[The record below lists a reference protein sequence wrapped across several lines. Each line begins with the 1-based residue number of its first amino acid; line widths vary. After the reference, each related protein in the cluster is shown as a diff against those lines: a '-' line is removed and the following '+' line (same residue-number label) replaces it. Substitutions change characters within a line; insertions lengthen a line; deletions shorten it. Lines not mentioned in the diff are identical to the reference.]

1 MPFTKLGLNDQ
12 LVQGILATGYST
24 PTPIQA
30 QAIPLAVAGRD
41 IIGCAQTG
49 TGKTAAFMLPM
60 INLFLN
66 HPSNKGHQTRG
77 LILTPTRE
85 LAQQIDEF
93 AAAYARFTNLQ
104 CASIFGGMNMGNQ
117 IKRLQ
122 RGVDIVVATPG
133 RLLDHINRR
142 TVNLSH
148 VEFLVIDE
156 ADRMFD
162 MGFIQ
167 DVKKIISYV
176 PAKRQTLLFS
186 ATMSP
191 EVRKL
196 VGAIQQNPE
205 QIEIGERRKPVETV
219 RQKFYSVPQD
229 AKIELLLHIFRTQ
242 ELDSV
247 LIFSRTKHGADR
259 ISKKL
264 EHAGIKSVAIH
275 SNRTQSQ
282 RQHALSGFKQG
293 QYKVMVATDIAA
305 RGIDVEGISHVI
317 NYDTPAFA
325 EDYIHRIGRTGRASA
340 TGDAITFVGN
350 DERNYYKKIERY
362 TEKKFDLAPYPGF
375 ERSKKAPAA
384 EHSAEEHSSREQHSE
399 RPREERHN
407 HSRSQNEPRRN
418 EGHRER
424 SQGGFRR
431 DDRPHSS
438 SERRPQRSDERRN
451 DRPRGFSERK
461 PQRTDERRDRPY
473 GKPRQE
479 NDRRE
484 RPQGGGFSRNG
495 QRNESRNPSPRG
507 SEYPRKRSTF
517 VDPAKAKTPAPET
530 DWRSLVDSMSEER
543 GGSKLKKKLKRLFTR
558 DKE

>member
-93 AAAYARFTNLQ
+93 SAAYARFTNLH
-104 CASIFGGMNMGNQ
+104 CASIFGGVNMSNQ

-122 RGVDIVVATPG
+122 HGVDIVVATPG
-133 RLLDHINRR
+133 RLLDHINRK

-186 ATMSP
+186 ATMSS

-196 VGAIQQNPE
+196 VASIQQNPE
-205 QIEIGERRKPVETV
+205 QIEIGSRRKPVETV
-219 RQKFYSVPQD
+219 RQKFYSIQRD
-229 AKIELLLHIFRTQ
+229 AKIDLLLHIFRTQ

-259 ISKKL
+259 ISTKL
-264 EHAGIKSVAIH
+264 ERSGIKSVAIH

-282 RQHALSGFKQG
+282 R
-293 QYKVMVATDIAA
+293 
-305 RGIDVEGISHVI
+305 
-317 NYDTPAFA
+317 
-325 EDYIHRIGRTGRASA
+325 
-340 TGDAITFVGN
+340 
-350 DERNYYKKIERY
+350 
-362 TEKKFDLAPYPGF
+362 
-375 ERSKKAPAA
+375 
-384 EHSAEEHSSREQHSE
+384 
-399 RPREERHN
+399 
-407 HSRSQNEPRRN
+407 
-418 EGHRER
+418 
-424 SQGGFRR
+424 
-431 DDRPHSS
+431 
-438 SERRPQRSDERRN
+438 
-451 DRPRGFSERK
+451 
-461 PQRTDERRDRPY
+461 
-473 GKPRQE
+473 
-479 NDRRE
+479 
-484 RPQGGGFSRNG
+484 
-495 QRNESRNPSPRG
+495 
-507 SEYPRKRSTF
+507 
-517 VDPAKAKTPAPET
+517 
-530 DWRSLVDSMSEER
+530 
-543 GGSKLKKKLKRLFTR
+543 
-558 DKE
+558 